1 MSSFEVYNNFIKL
14 PSKDKGH
21 DVYINLTELY
31 DYIEVYGLLPSC
43 KHYDVAEFA
52 VKQWYKSKANYLH
65 IRKLDCNILP
75 YLSNNIV
82 ELLIHNINL
91 WWSSSY
97 EGHFTIERFAKG
109 EHRIHLYYVGTNV
122 SWCDMDNQHM
132 HKIADS
138 FELVS
143 WIADL
148 LLNFRLD
155 QKDREYELQGTTESE
170 LYKNIV
176 NKDKHRIKNWIK
188 ANAYHYIVPD
198 NLDDLD
204 FQDIENW
211 RNFIEPCY
219 KKD

>member
-1 MSSFEVYNNFIKL
+1 
-14 PSKDKGH
+14 
-21 DVYINLTELY
+21 
-31 DYIEVYGLLPSC
+31 
-43 KHYDVAEFA
+43 
-52 VKQWYKSKANYLH
+52 
-65 IRKLDCNILP
+65 
-75 YLSNNIV
+75 
-82 ELLIHNINL
+82 
-91 WWSSSY
+91 
-97 EGHFTIERFAKG
+97 
-109 EHRIHLYYVGTNV
+109 
-122 SWCDMDNQHM
+122 M

-198 NLDDLD
+198 NLDNLD

-219 KKD
+219 KED